1 MCIKLSHDA
10 TVAKSLLFL
19 TCFFCEDVRMAAWTY
34 CLFRF
39 AGMCDAALDISGFAA
54 TEKTTCHR
62 LWCHEHVQWLLPAA
76 VTVLA
81 LLLKL
86 FLSESGK
93 QDVSREVQQAP
104 TGKV

>member
-1 MCIKLSHDA
+1 MPIALS
-10 TVAKSLLFL
+10 L
-19 TCFFCEDVRMAAWTY
+19 
-34 CLFRF
+34 

-54 TEKTTCHR
+54 AADEKKTCHR

-86 FLSESGK
+86 FLLSERGK
-93 QDVSREVQQAP
+93 QDGSREVQQALT
-104 TGKV
+104 TGEV

>member
-1 MCIKLSHDA
+1 MCAWPHGRIAS
-10 TVAKSLLFL
+10 SL
-19 TCFFCEDVRMAAWTY
+19 
-34 CLFRF
+34 

-54 TEKTTCHR
+54 AGEKKTCHR

-86 FLSESGK
+86 FLLSESGK